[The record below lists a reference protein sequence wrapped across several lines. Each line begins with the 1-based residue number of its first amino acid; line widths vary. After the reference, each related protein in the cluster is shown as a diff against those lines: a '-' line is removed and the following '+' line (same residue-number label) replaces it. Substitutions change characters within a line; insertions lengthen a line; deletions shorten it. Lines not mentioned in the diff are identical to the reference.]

1 MSDERRAGTGTG
13 TGDAVSGNVNVTG
26 SVSGQ
31 VAIGKGIEQRQA
43 LGDAAVAAVTEAE
56 REQVR
61 LAFAQLRDQVAAGA
75 PPEQRTAAV
84 ERVEE
89 LQEAVFADEPD
100 LTTIQYVTRWFRRNL
115 PNLAGAVTGLV
126 VRPLVGR
133 LVQVAGDRLVELVGG
148 EGV

>member
-1 MSDERRAGTGTG
+1 MSDEQR
-13 TGDAVSGNVNVTG
+13 GDAVSGNVSVTG

-31 VAIGKGIEQRQA
+31 VAIGKAIEQRQA

-61 LAFAQLRDQVAAGA
+61 LAFAQLREQVAAQA
-75 PPEQRTAAV
+75 PSEQRAAAV
-84 ERVEE
+84 ERVAE

-100 LTTIQYVTRWFRRNL
+100 LTTIQYVARWFRKNL
-115 PNLAGAVTGLV
+115 PSLAGAVTGLV
-126 VRPLVGR
+126 VHPLVGR

-148 EGV
+148 DG

>member
-1 MSDERRAGTGTG
+1 MSDDRR
-13 TGDAVSGNVNVTG
+13 GDAVSGNVSVTG

-61 LAFAQLRDQVAAGA
+61 FAFARVREQVAAEA
-75 PPEQRTAAV
+75 PPEQRAAAV

-89 LQEAVFADEPD
+89 LQAAVFADEPD
-100 LTTIQYVTRWFRRNL
+100 LTTVQYVARWFRRNL
-115 PNLAGAVTGLV
+115 PSLAGAVTGLV
-126 VRPLVGR
+126 VNPLVGR

-148 EGV
+148 EG

>member
-1 MSDERRAGTGTG
+1 MSDERR
-13 TGDAVSGNVNVTG
+13 GDAVSGNVSVTG

-31 VAIGKGIEQRQA
+31 VAVGKGIEQRQA

-61 LAFAQLRDQVAAGA
+61 LAFAQLHEQVAAAA
-75 PPEQRTAAV
+75 PPEQRAAAV

-100 LTTIQYVTRWFRRNL
+100 LTTIQYVARWFRRNL
-115 PNLAGAVTGLV
+115 PGLAGAVTGLV
-126 VRPLVGR
+126 VHPLVGR

-148 EGV
+148 EG

>member
-1 MSDERRAGTGTG
+1 MSDERR
-13 TGDAVSGNVNVTG
+13 GDAVSGNVSVTG

-31 VAIGKGIEQRQA
+31 VAIGKAIEQHQA

-61 LAFAQLRDQVAAGA
+61 LAFAQLREQVVAGA
-75 PPEQRTAAV
+75 PPEQRAAAV

-89 LQEAVFADEPD
+89 LQEAVLADEPD
-100 LTTIQYVTRWFRRNL
+100 LNTIQYVARWFRKNL
-115 PNLAGAVTGLV
+115 PSLAGAVTGLV
-126 VRPLVGR
+126 VHPLVGR

-148 EGV
+148 EA